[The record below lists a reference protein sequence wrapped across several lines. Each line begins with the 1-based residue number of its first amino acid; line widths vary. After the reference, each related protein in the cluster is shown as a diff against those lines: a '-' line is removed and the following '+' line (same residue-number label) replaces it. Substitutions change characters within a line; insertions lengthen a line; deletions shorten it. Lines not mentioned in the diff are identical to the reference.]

1 MSVLIFVPRPFTLQE
16 HVFVKSRACGCSESA
31 GWQRASCLNLN
42 CGFSV
47 QPSKRRMGTSQ
58 NRLFSEV
65 SYSCSFY
72 VPLPGSRSSQV
83 PGGFL
88 ISYIR
93 SLVKCH
99 LPEMPFQTVPFKMVQ
114 PWLAWLNGLGSSLQI
129 RRLPVQ
135 FPVRAHGWVEGQV
148 PSRGCVRGNHT
159 VMFLSLSFSL
169 LSPFL

>member
-31 GWQRASCLNLN
+31 GWRRASCLYLN

-83 PGGFL
+83 AGGFL

-99 LPEMPFQTVPFKMVQ
+99 LQKCLFKLSHLKWFSPGWYGSMDWVPACKSEGCRFNSQSGRM
-114 PWLAWLNGLGSSLQI
+114 AGLRARS
-129 RRLPVQ
+129 PVGD
-135 FPVRAHGWVEGQV
+135 A
-148 PSRGCVRGNHT
+148 
-159 VMFLSLSFSL
+159 
-169 LSPFL
+169 